1 MNFNLPPHL
10 MNLQINNPPVI
21 KPSSSS
27 QNKNGSIGE
36 FQTIVTSIITK
47 KEKSKNK
54 LPKVSSRTRELK
66 KSNALKKKWKV
77 LRKAGGEVWEDTTLD
92 EWPENDFRIFCGDL
106 GNEVSDEILSN
117 SFRKYSSFQKA
128 RVIRDKRTGKTKG
141 FGFVSFSNSD
151 DYIKAMRE
159 MNGKY
164 VGNRPIRMKRSTWKD
179 RSLLNSK
186 SKVETVKFKTN
197 KKKIKTKQMVNN
209 GVFSN
214 NMQTDQFNDM
224 NSNINSQ
231 NVNNNLQTNFNFG
244 NNIQPIQNTLNIQA
258 MQASLQYMNY
268 HNYKNIN

>member
-1 MNFNLPPHL
+1 M
-10 MNLQINNPPVI
+10 
-21 KPSSSS
+21 
-27 QNKNGSIGE
+27 
-36 FQTIVTSIITK
+36 
-47 KEKSKNK
+47 
-54 LPKVSSRTRELK
+54 PKVSSRTRESN
-66 KSNALKKKWKV
+66 KSDALKKKWKV
-77 LRKAGGEVWEDTTLD
+77 LRKAGGEVWEDSTLD

-117 SFRKYSSFQKA
+117 SFRKYPSFQKA

-141 FGFVSFSNSD
+141 FGFVSFTEAD

-197 KKKIKTKQMVNN
+197 KKKIKTRQIVNPGMDQTIINNNFNMANNIANPMQDQML
-209 GVFSN
+209 SN
-214 NMQTDQFNDM
+214 NY
-224 NSNINSQ
+224 I
-231 NVNNNLQTNFNFG
+231 NNNNN
-244 NNIQPIQNTLNIQA
+244 NNIQQPMQNTTLNIQA
-258 MQASLQYMNY
+258 MQASIQYMNY